1 MRKRICVFLV
11 NTNMSILGYFYY
23 SLSPIASP
31 YLVPILHRH
40 LFFHSD
46 SADMFTTGSHAFTGE
61 SLFNSPFSSDVGMV
75 LRMAVLLL
83 VLPVILLT
91 VVRLLVAHKWQV
103 HLSVLRLLV
112 AQMSVAHKRQEHL
125 AREHFTFLWLE
136 LQHILFLSWL
146 KILLAS
152 CCKQNHILLCRIR
165 NLKRI
170 FCCETFEQQIFA
182 GGQWILTWKKG
193 RGWVR
198 ELFVLLWLSVV
209 KIISYNVSLANT
221 KIQLLNL
228 KSHCVYK
235 LQ

>member
-1 MRKRICVFLV
+1 MRKRICVLLV
-11 NTNMSILGYFYY
+11 NTNMSMLGYLYY

-31 YLVPILHRH
+31 YLVPILHWH
-40 LFFHSD
+40 LFSHS
-46 SADMFTTGSHAFTGE
+46 DMFTTGFHAFTGE

-165 NLKRI
+165 NL
-170 FCCETFEQQIFA
+170 
-182 GGQWILTWKKG
+182 
-193 RGWVR
+193 
-198 ELFVLLWLSVV
+198 
-209 KIISYNVSLANT
+209 
-221 KIQLLNL
+221 
-228 KSHCVYK
+228 
-235 LQ
+235 